1 MRTPG
6 GSKSARR
13 PDITMSAPDG
23 SIYRE
28 NVGLTDRFGN
38 PVPRE
43 ILALNDIEAQVGQ
56 RPGFS
61 PYFKGG
67 DSC

>member
-1 MRTPG
+1 
-6 GSKSARR
+6 
-13 PDITMSAPDG
+13 MSAPDG